1 MENYGLLF
9 TVFISINISANK
21 LPSSWQSKLRIVLSF
36 ALVTAWSSMCCSEGE
51 LTRTHRKP
59 SDTRYIEGSGGAVWL
74 NAQPKVFP
82 SEHAG
87 AILQITENN
96 R

>member
-1 MENYGLLF
+1 MDYYSPYLYPLIFLQTSYVVHGK
-9 TVFISINISANK
+9 AN
-21 LPSSWQSKLRIVLSF
+21 LGIVLSF
-36 ALVTAWSSMCCSEGE
+36 ALVTAWSSMRCSEGE